1 MTMTTPLPPGSRLP
15 DALFF
20 ACGVAIGGAGGV
32 VQAASRTMMVRHT
45 SAERAA
51 GAFGLYALSGK
62 ATAFLAPALIAVVTT
77 LLTHSLANIAEIG
90 IAIAIGGAIGYIVA
104 QRKPR
109 AMMHRPRQFVR
120 QRRYPC
126 ARSLRVQHR

>member
-1 MTMTTPLPPGSRLP
+1 MIAACTLVLIAVCLLVVGMDRTSIFGVPLPAGSRLP

-45 SAERAA
+45 SAEKAT

-62 ATAFLAPALIAVVTT
+62 ATAFLAPFLIASVTAAT
-77 LLTHSLANIAEIG
+77 GNQRLGISPLIVMLLLSLALL
-90 IAIAIGGAIGYIVA
+90 VWV
-104 QRKPR
+104 KPEGE
-109 AMMHRPRQFVR
+109 PE
-120 QRRYPC
+120 P
-126 ARSLRVQHR
+126 